1 MVFHVKEMRESKKD
15 DAIHC
20 IFSLVNFPILLQS
33 SEVFLLV
40 LSWDNI
46 RVGIK
51 GYLYL
56 RIWSSARLGS

>member
-20 IFSLVNFPILLQS
+20 IFSLVKFPILLQS
-33 SEVFLLV
+33 SEVCLLV

-46 RVGIK
+46 RVWYK
-51 GYLYL
+51 
-56 RIWSSARLGS
+56 RISLFAYVVISRTW